1 MRRYILMLV
10 LMVAMPA
17 MLSAQWV
24 ALPGDEGLSDRVY
37 GLKEYAASFERHRI
51 KGNVKSITAE
61 IDGERTCYSFTPQG
75 DVSSMY
81 FYDADGAL
89 KASSLLEY
97 SYDEEGMRRVCYDID
112 GDMIYAFC
120 FDHMGDVI
128 AYGYDYQ
135 GRRDCLEVEYDGFG
149 YPSIVS
155 TRCGSEDVKSTY
167 LRYDYDMAA
176 DGRILRVEVM
186 GECNY
191 TAHYYYDDAKR
202 LRQATKMERYSDD
215 IMTLVKSYDVDG
227 NLVRLELLDGV
238 EVMYCLMYDYSA
250 PDTLER
256 VVREV
261 SGMVD
266 YFDNY
271 LYSEGGRGLVVTRR
285 GIYGEEYQRVEFE
298 FDGVGNITKMVTT
311 PGRYSDVDVVTFDIE
326 YYE

>member
-1 MRRYILMLV
+1 MELLKRFYAINSKSGHEGAV
-10 LMVAMPA
+10 K
-17 MLSAQWV
+17 
-24 ALPGDEGLSDRVY
+24 ALFMEQIAGLELAVEED
-37 GLKEYAASFERHRI
+37 AF
-51 KGNVKSITAE
+51 GNVFITKGAADSYPGVTAHLDE
-61 IDGERTCYSFTPQG
+61 VHAPTERNI
-75 DVSSMY
+75 V
-81 FYDADGAL
+81 
-89 KASSLLEY
+89 
-97 SYDEEGMRRVCYDID
+97 VD

-135 GRRDCLEVEYDGFG
+135 GRRDCLEVEYNGFG

-266 YFDNY
+266 YFDEY